1 MDKYHT
7 LNGSNLAYI
16 GDAYYEL
23 MIRTYLIDKGI
34 TKSNE
39 LRKAANN
46 YVSAHAHANIYRR
59 INHLFTEQEIE
70 IFKRGRNNFSKA
82 HRKNMDLGEYS
93 LSSGIEALIGYLY
106 LKKENDR
113 LNFLISK
120 MIEAAEV
127 IE

>member
-1 MDKYHT
+1 MEKYHT

-46 YVSAHAHANIYRR
+46 YVSAHAHANIYKK
-59 INHLFTEQEIE
+59 INFLFTEQEIE
-70 IFKRGRNNFSKA
+70 VFKKGRNNFSKA
-82 HRKNMDLGEYS
+82 HRKNMNLGEYS

-106 LKKENDR
+106 LKKDQQR
-113 LNFLISK
+113 LDFIISK
-120 MIEAAEV
+120 MIEAVEV